1 MSEFAPPAPEHLE
14 ALPSPEHH
22 EALPTPEQAEPL
34 RPGEQ
39 DPRLALQEARQAVQE
54 HAAVED
60 AAQALK
66 AAEKPS
72 ESAIAPLP
80 PNRELKAMA
89 LKRELK
95 QVQRQL
101 PAPSRSFSKV
111 IHVPAVRAVSEAGAK
126 TVSRPSGLLGG
137 GILAFIGSVSYLFLA
152 THVGFTYNYLIF
164 LMLFAG
170 GFVLGVLAELVVW
183 LALRGRRADA

>member
-1 MSEFAPPAPEHLE
+1 MSEFAPPAPERHE

-39 DPRLALQEARQAVQE
+39 DPRQALEEARQAVQE
-54 HAAVED
+54 QSQASSAES
-60 AAQALK
+60 ALK

-72 ESAIAPLP
+72 DTSTTPLP

-101 PAPSRSFSKV
+101 PAASRSFSKV
-111 IHVPAVRAVSEAGAK
+111 IHAPTVRAVSEAGAK
-126 TVSRPSGLLGG
+126 SVSRPSGLLGG
-137 GILAFIGSVSYLFLA
+137 GILAFIGSVAYLFLA
-152 THVGFTYNYLIF
+152 THIGFEYNYLIF

-170 GFVLGVLAELVVW
+170 GFGLGVLAELTVW
-183 LALRGRRADA
+183 LVLRGRRADV